1 MKVTSITTIEALK
14 ENKTL
19 TSLSL
24 YSLNSETENEIE
36 AALKVN
42 RVRKSILSL
51 KRLMS
56 FCFPLA
62 DVQTALVIDIATMAF
77 PKFIL
82 LAQLD
87 NSDPDRFETS
97 SWELDDI
104 SRLQILVKCMMMDI
118 QV

>member
-1 MKVTSITTIEALK
+1 MHY
-14 ENKTL
+14 N
-19 TSLSL
+19 
-24 YSLNSETENEIE
+24 SLNSETEYEIE

-42 RVRKSILSL
+42 RVQKSILSL

-62 DVQTALVIDIATMAF
+62 DVQTALVVDIATMAF
-77 PKFIL
+77 PNFIL

-87 NSDPDRFETS
+87 NLYSDTTS
-97 SWELDDI
+97 SWNLDDVT
-104 SRLQILVKCMMMDI
+104 RLQILVKCMMMDI